1 MMTNMKMKK
10 HVLSVVVFGLSLC
23 LLPGVSWGAVDID
36 ITFETG
42 ALPTDVGFTDN
53 GASAYLD
60 TANGIWDMNPADGQS
75 GMWAMAS
82 PGPHWGL
89 TQATSITSHF
99 TEDVIHGRIEITHE
113 TIGGGNSDQTLVR
126 LVDHTGGVGTANNYE
141 LNLDFREDVISVFGL
156 ATGAAR
162 QDVDLTATGHTNND
176 GQKHEYGWEL
186 NRVTNDL
193 KIFFDNTDITPD
205 FNGAGGIT
213 VRDGPELQGY
223 FGDGTGGGAHSE
235 DWHRWRIA
243 DGAFVVPEPTAL
255 FLLIQAAAFALFIR
269 RRRSC

>member
-42 ALPTDVGFTDN
+42 ALPTDFGFTEQS
-53 GASAYLD
+53 GAAAYLD
-60 TANGIWDMNPADGQS
+60 TANGIWDMDVVAG
-75 GMWAMAS
+75 GGGIWAIAA
-82 PGPHWGL
+82 GPSYWGL
-89 TQATSITSHF
+89 TPATSVTAQF

-113 TIGGGNSDQTLVR
+113 TISTGNSDQALVR
-126 LVDHTGGVGTANNYE
+126 LADNTGAVGTANNYHFE
-141 LNLDFREDVISVFGL
+141 LNFRPDEIHIFTTGGSHTYIDL
-156 ATGAAR
+156 AAES
-162 QDVDLTATGHTNND
+162 LTNGD
-176 GQKHEYGWEL
+176 GQKHEYGWQL

-193 KIFFDNTDITPD
+193 KVFFDNVDVTP
-205 FNGAGGIT
+205 GGSFT
-213 VRDGPELQGY
+213 VGDGPELQGY
-223 FGDGTGGGAHSE
+223 FGDGTDGAAHSE

>member
-42 ALPTDVGFTDN
+42 ALPTDVGFTDQS
-53 GASAYLD
+53 GASGYLD
-60 TANGIWDMNPADGQS
+60 TGAGIWDMNVADGQNGIWAIAGS
-75 GMWAMAS
+75 GY
-82 PGPHWGL
+82 WGL
-89 TQATSITSHF
+89 TAATSVTSQF

-113 TIGGGNSDQTLVR
+113 AFGGGNSDQTLVR
-126 LVDHTGGVGTANNYE
+126 MVDNTGAAGTANNYE

-156 ATGAAR
+156 PGTAR

-186 NRVTNDL
+186 NRATNDL
-193 KIFFDNTDITPD
+193 KIFFDNADITPD

-213 VRDGPELQGY
+213 VRDGGELQGY

-243 DGAFVVPEPTAL
+243 DGAFVVPEPTTL
-255 FLLIQAAAFALFIR
+255 FLLIQAAALALFIR